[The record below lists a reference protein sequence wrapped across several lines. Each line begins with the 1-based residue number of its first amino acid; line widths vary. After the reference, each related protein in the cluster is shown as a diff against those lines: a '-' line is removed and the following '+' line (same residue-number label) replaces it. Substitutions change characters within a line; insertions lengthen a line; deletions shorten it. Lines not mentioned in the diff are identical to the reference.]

1 MKFQTQFR
9 TQSIYICLVLSL
21 FVISCKKTEG
31 PGRTSTITGKVIV
44 HDFDGGFQN
53 PVPIAIHPVAKED
66 TYIIYGNDHSTYDD
80 NYKTSFNGSYEF
92 KHLQKGVYRLFAY
105 SKDST
110 GAKNGL
116 LKDLKIPVFIEV
128 EITSNGST
136 ITAPDLIILDNKQ

>member
-1 MKFQTQFR
+1 MKFLTQFR
-9 TQSIYICLVLSL
+9 KQSIYICLVLSL

-31 PGRTSTITGKVIV
+31 LGGTSTITGKVIV
-44 HDFDGGFQN
+44 HDFDGGFQS
-53 PVPIAIHPVAKED
+53 PVPIEIRPVAKED

-80 NYKTSFNGSYEF
+80 NYKTSFDGSYEF